1 MAEKL
6 LTQILE
12 AHVVL
17 LGCYEEGKMY
27 KKMSYIFSPL
37 LIKFHKE
44 CNILYT
50 VWKRTMHIQN
60 NDTPVTHVHTHIHT
74 HVHACSKYL
83 I

>member
-1 MAEKL
+1 MKRCP
-6 LTQILE
+6 IF
-12 AHVVL
+12 
-17 LGCYEEGKMY
+17 
-27 KKMSYIFSPL
+27 FSPL

-60 NDTPVTHVHTHIHT
+60 NDTPVTHIHTHVHAHIHTHHCHVHTHIHT
-74 HVHACSKYL
+74 NVHAHIHTHTYMHAAN